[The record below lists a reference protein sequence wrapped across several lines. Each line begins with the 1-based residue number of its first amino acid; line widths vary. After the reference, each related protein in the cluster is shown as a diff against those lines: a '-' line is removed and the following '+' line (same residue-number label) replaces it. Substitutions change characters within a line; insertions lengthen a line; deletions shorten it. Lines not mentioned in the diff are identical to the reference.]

1 MARPR
6 AGGTRLPDMTPFI
19 LETMFTIKLLT
30 IAVLTP
36 ERLMKRPSR
45 WLSAR
50 LLIATCLAFLL
61 PIAAFAQEQGLEIDI
76 VGGNASA
83 LPIAVVPMPY
93 QGSGAAP
100 ETDVARVIRENLARS
115 GQFRGLPEQ
124 DIVER
129 PTRGSEVN
137 YATWRL
143 LKQDFLVVGRTVDAG
158 GGAYRVEYELFDVA
172 KQERLLGFAM
182 TGRANAMRDVAH
194 QISDAIYEKILG
206 VRGAFY
212 TRIAYVTASG
222 SGRGMQ
228 YALMVADSDGYNPQT
243 VVRSNLPLMSPSWSP
258 DGRRLAYVSFE
269 HNNNSAI
276 YIQDL
281 TTGSRERVASFRGI
295 NSSPAFS
302 PDGRRL
308 ALTLSRSGNPEIYV
322 MDLASKALTQV
333 TNQFGIDTEPTW
345 SADGSS
351 LYFVSDRG
359 GQPQIYQAPA
369 GGGGA
374 TRVSF
379 QGTYNASPTVSFDD
393 KKIAVAQGSGNVYR
407 IALLDRSL
415 GSPRWSTL
423 SPGSL
428 DESPSFAPNA
438 SMVLYAAREGSR
450 GVLYA
455 VSADGRVRQ
464 RLVLASGDVREPAW
478 GPFRE
483 QR

>member
-1 MARPR
+1 M
-6 AGGTRLPDMTPFI
+6 TRSLR
-19 LETMFTIKLLT
+19 
-30 IAVLTP
+30 
-36 ERLMKRPSR
+36 RLAA
-45 WLSAR
+45 LFA
-50 LLIATCLAFLL
+50 LLL
-61 PIAAFAQEQGLEIDI
+61 PLAAFAQEKGLEIDI

-100 ETDVARVIRENLARS
+100 DTDVAGVVRADLDRS
-115 GQFRGLPEQ
+115 GQFRGLPVT
-124 DIVER
+124 DMVEK
-129 PTRGSEVN
+129 PTKGSEIQ
-137 YATWRL
+137 YPTWRL
-143 LKQDFLVVGRTVDAG
+143 LKQDYLVVGRVVD
-158 GGAYRVEYELFDVA
+158 GGAGSYRVEYELFDVA

-182 TGRANAMRDVAH
+182 TARSNAMRDVAH
-194 QISDAIYEKILG
+194 QIADAIYEKILG
-206 VRGAFY
+206 VRGAFW
-212 TRIAYVTASG
+212 TRIAYITAVGTGKG
-222 SGRGMQ
+222 SR

-243 VVRSNLPLMSPSWSP
+243 VVRSPEPLLSPSWSP

-269 HNNNSAI
+269 RGNSSI
-276 YIQDL
+276 YIQDI
-281 TTGSRERVASFRGI
+281 TTGGRELVASFRGI
-295 NSSPAFS
+295 NGAPSFS
-302 PDGRRL
+302 PDGRKL

-322 MDLASKALTQV
+322 MDLGSKALTQI

-345 SADGSS
+345 SADGAS
-351 LYFVSDRG
+351 LYFTSDRG
-359 GQPQIYQAPA
+359 GKPQIYQAPA
-369 GGGGA
+369 SGGGA
-374 TRVSF
+374 TRVTF
-379 QGTYNASPTVSFDD
+379 QGSYNASATVSYDG

-438 SMVLYAAREGSR
+438 SMILYAAREGRR

-464 RLVLASGDVREPAW
+464 RLVLADGDVREPSW
-478 GPFRE
+478 GPYRT